1 MPIILNIML
10 VAIESQEHVA
20 FFKYAFTFVLEN
32 VKRDIGPIE
41 AKAVKNLFWTSLILS
56 KNN

>member
-1 MPIILNIML
+1 ML